1 MKDSAHEIEKF
12 HREKELREFN
22 VKKGNDD
29 VNDPRVLQKGFIS
42 LQ

>member
-1 MKDSAHEIEKF
+1 MRDSTLEIEKF
-12 HREKELREFN
+12 HREKELRELN

-29 VNDPRVLQKGFIS
+29 VSDPRVLQKGFIS